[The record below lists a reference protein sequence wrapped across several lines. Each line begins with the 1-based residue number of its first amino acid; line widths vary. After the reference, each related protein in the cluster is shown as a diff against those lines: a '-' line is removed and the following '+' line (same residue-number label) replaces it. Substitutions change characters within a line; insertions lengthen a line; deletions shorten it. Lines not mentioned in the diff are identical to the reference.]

1 MNGIATSS
9 TSEVKRA
16 MSLKRVLPVEQNS
29 AGVLTELVRACTVA
43 FVPASTILF
52 AHRGA
57 RRCLNEFSADV
68 RDRATPEVRVR
79 VLR

>member
-16 MSLKRVLPVEQNS
+16 MPRKRVLPVEQNS

-43 FVPASTILF
+43 VVPASTILF

-68 RDRATPEVRVR
+68 GDRATPEVRVR